1 LKKTAM
7 IFILLI
13 ASICLAT
20 QLNLS
25 NDIYNSIEV
34 ANLLIN
40 LKKDDLQIGFLY
52 KDSKSTYTKLGFL
65 RVKSSDAAIS
75 VGGTVGRSWTAQM
88 KIEANT
94 YGLTPGHYYFDFV
107 ISPEKSYSTFKIS
120 QKVFFGNNVLNF
132 SDYERIGDLST
143 GFTRVYAR
151 FQNREIGAYRLNEGI
166 FAGFFPYT
174 IGQTGEE
181 GFFMGAGWMN
191 GFSGFFAFRSRWV
204 LGSSSVFVDPF
215 VIIKTDSA
223 VFGIRAEIIG
233 PVLKGDLL
241 FTGRQ
246 VFFSVSF

>member
-1 LKKTAM
+1 MEKITT
-7 IFILLI
+7 ILIVLVT
-13 ASICLAT
+13 SVCVAT
-20 QLNLS
+20 QFNFSGDL
-25 NDIYNSIEV
+25 YNSIEV
-34 ANLLIN
+34 ANLLVN

-52 KDSKSTYTKLGFL
+52 KDSRATYTKLGFL
-65 RVKSSDAAIS
+65 RMKSSDTTIS
-75 VGGTVGRSWTAQM
+75 VGGSVGRSWTAQM
-88 KIEANT
+88 RVEANS
-94 YGLTPGHYYFDFV
+94 YGLAPGQYYFDFV
-107 ISPEKSYSTFKIS
+107 ISPERSYSTFKIS
-120 QKVFFGNNVLNF
+120 QKVFFGNNVLNL
-132 SDYERIGDLST
+132 SDYERVGDPSA
-143 GFTRVYAR
+143 GFTRIYAR
-151 FQNREIGAYRLNEGI
+151 FQNREIGVYRLNEGI

-204 LGSSSVFVDPF
+204 LSNSSIFVDPF

-223 VFGIRAEIIG
+223 VFGVRTEIVG